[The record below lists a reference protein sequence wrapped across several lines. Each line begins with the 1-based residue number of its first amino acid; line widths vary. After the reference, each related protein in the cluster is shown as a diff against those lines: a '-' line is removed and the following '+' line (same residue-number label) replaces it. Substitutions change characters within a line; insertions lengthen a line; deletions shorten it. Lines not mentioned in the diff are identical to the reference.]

1 MDDYESNKN
10 DKQEEDDDKD
20 EQYEYS
26 DGNLSNVFN
35 LEGED
40 CSQRY

>member
-10 DKQEEDDDKD
+10 DKHENDDEKD
-20 EQYEYS
+20 QHYEYS
-26 DGNLSNVFN
+26 DSNLSNVFN

-40 CSQRY
+40 CSHRY